1 MGDAGG
7 VGEPGETPQSVSGL
21 SVDGGDGA
29 PSRAPAT
36 AEEEADVATTTT
48 GAAAAAAA
56 AAATGDDVSDAV
68 SNDRATPLLPRR

>member
-56 AAATGDDVSDAV
+56 AATGDDVSDAV